1 MSPIDVRREQRATR
15 RRILAAL
22 TQRRLERQARTG
34 VLLENAS
41 ISRTGRIPTDS

>member
-1 MSPIDVRREQRATR
+1 MIDVRREQRATR

-22 TQRRLERQARTG
+22 TLRRLERQPLTAAR
-34 VLLENAS
+34 LAKAS